1 LLQVVRELLDD
12 WSDGPPANWGNHALP
27 DYLEAFAA
35 WLADSDGHYGKR
47 EAPVPWDSWQVV
59 ATALQAATAYESLD
73 ESRQRLG
80 NGSQP
85 RRRSAGGLSVLVEA
99 VNVAGFLVRR

>member
-12 WSDGPPANWGNHALP
+12 WSDGPPANWDNHALP

-59 ATALQAATAYESLD
+59 ATALQAATAYE
-73 ESRQRLG
+73 
-80 NGSQP
+80 
-85 RRRSAGGLSVLVEA
+85 
-99 VNVAGFLVRR
+99 